1 MNKEMLMIIAMGTG
15 GICFSLGGTGFKWVR
30 RFLLPAILAILT
42 ILGGILWWKA
52 LAMGGCLIAALCLP
66 YGKKT
71 PYPVKFLVMCSYF
84 ASTLWLGFSYWQA
97 IGLAIA
103 IILFKLSN
111 TKWTQNIV
119 FWKAWE
125 FITGSLIGITVSSLL

>member
-15 GICFSLGGTGFKWVR
+15 GICFSLGGTGFKWAR
-30 RFLLPAILAILT
+30 RFLLPAILAILA

-52 LAMGGCLIAALCLP
+52 LAMGGCLIVALCLP
-66 YGKKT
+66 YGDKI

-84 ASTLWLGFSYWQA
+84 VSTLWLGFSYWQA
-97 IGLAIA
+97 IGLAIV

-111 TKWTQNIV
+111 WPTLPAHKPRN
-119 FWKAWE
+119 F
-125 FITGSLIGITVSSLL
+125 